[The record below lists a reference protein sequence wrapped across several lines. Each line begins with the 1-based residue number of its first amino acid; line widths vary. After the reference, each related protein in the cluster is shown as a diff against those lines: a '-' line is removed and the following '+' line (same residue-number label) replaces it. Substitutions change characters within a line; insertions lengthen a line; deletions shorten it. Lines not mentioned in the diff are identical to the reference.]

1 MTVEGDIPRIAMQ
14 VSRGV
19 IVASIQVDLR
29 EEVLI
34 RFREDLLDRIHQTS
48 SRGVILDVSGL
59 GILDSDEFWG
69 LRQTVTMATL
79 LGADAV
85 LAGLQP
91 GVVSA
96 LVESGVDVDG
106 LQTSIDIDA
115 AFELLLPTEDGE
127 VEDDTPLASEG
138 DSEGLPES
146 AESLSGDEP

>member
-1 MTVEGDIPRIAMQ
+1 MTVEGEIPRIAMQ

-29 EEVLI
+29 QEVLT

-59 GILDSDEFWG
+59 AILDSEEFSG
-69 LRQTVTMATL
+69 LRQTVTMTTL

-115 AFELLLPTEDGE
+115 AFELLLPTDDGE
-127 VEDDTPLASEG
+127 VEDEAATASEG

-146 AESLSGDEP
+146 AEPSIGDES

>member
-1 MTVEGDIPRIAMQ
+1 MLAPFR
-14 VSRGV
+14 
-19 IVASIQVDLR
+19 
-29 EEVLI
+29 EVL
-34 RFREDLLDRIHQTS
+34 LNRIHETAS
-48 SRGVILDVSGL
+48 SGVILDVSGL
-59 GILDSDEFWG
+59 AILDSEEFSG
-69 LRQTVTMATL
+69 LRQTVTMTTL

-115 AFELLLPTEDGE
+115 AFELLLPTDDGE
-127 VEDDTPLASEG
+127 VEDEAATASEG

-146 AESLSGDEP
+146 AEPSIGDER

>member
-1 MTVEGDIPRIAMQ
+1 MTVEGEIPRIAMQ

-29 EEVLI
+29 EEVLT

-59 GILDSDEFWG
+59 AILDSEEFSG
-69 LRQTVTMATL
+69 LRQTVTMTTL

-115 AFELLLPTEDGE
+115 AFELLLPTDDGE
-127 VEDDTPLASEG
+127 VEDEAATASEG

-146 AESLSGDEP
+146 AEPSIGDER